1 MPGDKLDNLVSQAI
15 DTLGSLLN
23 SNDLSAQE
31 RSQVALRILEIAS
44 ASDSM
49 RSEKLPSA
57 SSPIGNSTSSPTNGN
72 GNAPIIQNVQ
82 NVQTVSTPVT
92 MFLPAHYVQLDNF
105 LSPEEHKSALE
116 VAINNEGSYVGSTT
130 TTKVDNY
137 RRSSVL
143 YATLYP
149 DLYELLKKRILKAL
163 PAVLKELKHQS
174 FLVSKVE
181 MQLTAHN
188 DECFYKIHNDS
199 GSEQT
204 ATRELTYVYYFYRE
218 PKGFSNGELKLYDTE
233 LRDGAAYNSSV
244 SQVIEPRNNSI
255 VFFNSRCKHE
265 VLPISCPSRQFADSR
280 FTLNGWIRRVE
291 V

>member
-1 MPGDKLDNLVSQAI
+1 VPGDKLDNLVSQAI
-15 DTLGSLLN
+15 DTLGTLLN
-23 SNDLSAQE
+23 SNDLSVQE

-44 ASDSM
+44 QSDRTLSERLSDAS
-49 RSEKLPSA
+49 
-57 SSPIGNSTSSPTNGN
+57 NSTSSTSSVSSSLPTNGN
-72 GNAPIIQNVQ
+72 GG
-82 NVQTVSTPVT
+82 NVQTVSTQVS
-92 MFLPAHYVQLDNF
+92 MFLPANYVQLDNF
-105 LSPEEHKSALE
+105 FSPEEYQDALDI
-116 VAINNEGSYVGSTT
+116 AIKNEDNYVGSTT

-149 DLYELLKKRILKAL
+149 ELYELLKKRILKVL
-163 PAVLKELKHQS
+163 PSVLKELKHTS

-218 PKGFSNGELKLYDTE
+218 PKGFSNGELRLYDTE

-244 SQVIEPRNNSI
+244 SKTIEPRNNSI

-265 VLPISCPSRQFADSR
+265 VLPVSCPSRQFADSR

>member
-1 MPGDKLDNLVSQAI
+1 VSQAI
-15 DTLGSLLN
+15 DTLGTLLN
-23 SNDLSAQE
+23 SNDLSALE

-44 ASDSM
+44 NSDSKLL
-49 RSEKLPSA
+49 EKLTGA
-57 SSPIGNSTSSPTNGN
+57 SSQTNGN
-72 GNAPIIQNVQ
+72 GNVQTVQNLQDVQ
-82 NVQTVSTPVT
+82 NVQTISTPVT
-92 MFLPAHYVQLDNF
+92 MFLPADYVQLDDF
-105 LSPEEHKSALE
+105 FSPEEYQEALGI
-116 VAINNEGSYVGSTT
+116 AIKNEENYVGSTT

-149 DLYELLKKRILKAL
+149 ELYELLKKRILKVL
-163 PAVLKELKHQS
+163 PSVLKELKHPS

-218 PKGFSNGELKLYDTE
+218 PKGFSNGELKIYDTE
-233 LRDGAAYNSSV
+233 LREGAAYNSSV
-244 SQVIEPRNNSI
+244 SKTIEPRNNSI

-265 VLPISCPSRQFADSR
+265 VLPVSCPSRQFANSR